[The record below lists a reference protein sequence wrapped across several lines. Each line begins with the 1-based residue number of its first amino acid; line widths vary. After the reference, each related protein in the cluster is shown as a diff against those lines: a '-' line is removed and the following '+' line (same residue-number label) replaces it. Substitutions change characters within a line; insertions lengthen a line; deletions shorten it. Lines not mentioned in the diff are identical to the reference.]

1 MEISIFLK
9 RIFKMERKTNIKR
22 LVLTAV
28 MIALAVV
35 LSMVKIFKMPLGG
48 SVTLLSMLPIALISV
63 EYGISWGLTASF
75 AYSLVQMGLDM
86 AEVFSWGL
94 SPMAIV
100 GTIALDY
107 ILAYSAIGISGVFRK
122 KGVVGICIGIALALT
137 LRFIFH
143 VISGTIIFDI
153 WMPEEWNN
161 PFIYSVC
168 YNGLY
173 MLPELVFTMIGTVI
187 LFKLPQFNKLI
198 SAKE

>member
-1 MEISIFLK
+1 
-9 RIFKMERKTNIKR
+9 MERKTNIKR
-22 LVLTAV
+22 LVLTAI
-28 MIALAVV
+28 MIALATV

-48 SVTLLSMLPIALISV
+48 SVTMLSMLPIALISV
-63 EYGISWGLTASF
+63 EYGIKWGMTASF

-94 SPMAIV
+94 SPLALI
-100 GTIALDY
+100 GTIAIDY
-107 ILAYSAIGISGVFRK
+107 ILAYSSIGLAGMFRK
-122 KGVVGICIGIALALT
+122 KGVAGVCTGIAIALI

-143 VISGTIIFDI
+143 VISGTIIFAS

-161 PFIYSVC
+161 PLLYSVC

-187 LFKLPQFNKLI
+187 LFKIPQFNKLV
-198 SAKE
+198 SSNL

>member
-1 MEISIFLK
+1 
-9 RIFKMERKTNIKR
+9 MERKTNIKR

-137 LRFIFH
+137 LGANING
-143 VISGTIIFDI
+143 VITCLH
-153 WMPEEWNN
+153 
-161 PFIYSVC
+161 IYS
-168 YNGLY
+168 LSI
-173 MLPELVFTMIGTVI
+173 TRAIGTNSYRFTI
-187 LFKLPQFNKLI
+187 CIPD
-198 SAKE
+198 